1 MALSQ
6 LSLNQIN
13 LESIHTRIAVLSQV
27 LVIHNTIDI
36 RLLNYI
42 VHPALQNTTINII
55 VVAGTSMILHRFLSR
70 HVCNQEVT
78 LLLENGVFS
87 HLHFATGT
95 ADMLDYFELADSHSI
110 ASLVLLYTQGTGG
123 VPISKLPLVPTQSV
137 IDLTSD
143 FQ

>member
-1 MALSQ
+1 
-6 LSLNQIN
+6 LNQIN

-70 HVCNQEVT
+70 DVCNQEVT

-95 ADMLDYFELADSHSI
+95 VDMLDYFELADSHSI